1 MKRLSSF
8 LTNLSVGTKILALL
22 SILLIFSL
30 TVVGVVSFRQTLNQE
45 IEPLLGKR
53 LEYAARTATL
63 MLSGEKHEEIE
74 KLWKTSGGAVAS
86 MPEYREVHKT
96 LAILQRQNELT
107 QDVVT
112 LVPEAKGSDRFRVLV
127 TSGEP
132 AYPGRAWGQDK
143 WAKEV
148 LESGIPLTTG
158 FFRKEGA
165 LWISGLAPIETKAG
179 ELVGVLRLD
188 YRADQEVGIAKRD
201 LALSLAVTAA
211 MAFLLAMTLGVL
223 LGRNLV
229 RPMKQLAEAAR
240 QVSGGKWEV
249 DLGEESRDETGVLRT
264 AFRQMLS
271 DLKRGRAELED
282 YSKNL
287 ERKVEERTAELHAA
301 NRLIAS
307 MLDSLGQGYLVT
319 DRKGICLPVF
329 SKACVSLLESEPP
342 GKPVWEVLRQDDRK
356 FHEWMQMAF
365 DEMIPF
371 KDLVPLAPRKFQHS
385 DSSRVIELDYQP
397 IRDESGRVH
406 RIMVI
411 STDRTREAAAMREAE
426 AERLFSRMVVSIAK
440 NRDAFRM
447 FLKEFQ
453 ETLDA
458 SNRTLESGAV
468 KRDELFRQMHTLKG
482 GAGVFGLETVR
493 VAAHHAEDLLAKGE
507 TPDVGLVRQAV
518 ALVSN
523 SMNQFLEEQASWLRM
538 GLSNVDRVI
547 EVREKLVIEFGKALA
562 SQGIDQRLI
571 KIFHREFLSSPA
583 EGAFAHFDEVIQQ
596 AAEKLGKIITPIEFE
611 NGSVRILTSSYS
623 ALIGAL
629 VHAFRNA
636 VDHGVEEPGERVMM
650 GKQEAGRILVRFQA
664 GERLGIEISDDGR
677 GVDPSRIRA
686 KLKKLGRESET
697 ANESDEAIIQHIF
710 DAGFSTRDAV
720 TEWSGR
726 GVGMDAI
733 RTEAERLGGSARVIS
748 VLGQGSKVLLD
759 LPHLFSPE

>member
-1 MKRLSSF
+1 MKRLLS
-8 LTNLSVGTKILALL
+8 NLSVGSKILVLL
-22 SILLIFSL
+22 SALLIFSL
-30 TVVGVVSFRQTLNQE
+30 LVVGLVSFRQTLNEE

-74 KLWKTSGGAVAS
+74 KVWRKSGTAVAGTT
-86 MPEYREVHKT
+86 EFREMQRT
-96 LAILQRQNELT
+96 LGILQRQNELT

-127 TSGEP
+127 MSADA
-132 AYPGRAWGQDK
+132 AYPGRSWGQDR

-148 LESGIPLTTG
+148 IENGIPLTTG
-158 FFRKEGA
+158 FFRKDGA

-179 ELVGVLRLD
+179 GLVGVLRLD
-188 YRADQEVGIAKRD
+188 YRADQEVGAAKRD
-201 LALSLAVTAA
+201 LALSLSVTAA
-211 MAFLLAMTLGVL
+211 AAFLLAMTFGVL

-229 RPMKQLAEAAR
+229 RPIRQLADAAR
-240 QVSGGKWEV
+240 QVSAGKWDV
-249 DLGEESRDETGVLRT
+249 DLGAESRDETGVLRS

-287 ERKVEERTAELHAA
+287 ERKVEERTVELHAA

-307 MLDSLGQGYLVT
+307 MLDSLGQGYLVM
-319 DRKGICLPVF
+319 DQQGVCLPVF
-329 SKACVSLLESEPP
+329 SKACISLLETEPP
-342 GKPVWEVLRQDDRK
+342 GKPVWDVLRQDERK
-356 FHEWMQMAF
+356 LREWMQMAF

-371 KDLVPLAPRKFQHS
+371 KDLVPLAPRRFQHS
-385 DSSRVIELDYQP
+385 DATRVIELDYQP
-397 IRDESGRVH
+397 IRDEAGRVQ

-440 NRDAFRM
+440 NREAFRM

-453 ETLDA
+453 DTLDA
-458 SNRTLESGAV
+458 SNHQIETGSL

-482 GAGVFGLETVR
+482 GAGVFGLESVR
-493 VAAHHAEDLLAKGE
+493 QAAHRAEDVLAKGE
-507 TPDVGLVRQAV
+507 APSPEKMRGAV
-518 ALVSN
+518 SEIADA
-523 SMNQFLEEQASWLRM
+523 MNLFLTEQASWLRM
-538 GLSNVDRVI
+538 GLANVDRVI

-562 SQGIDQRLI
+562 AQGVDRRLI

-583 EGAFAHFDEVIQQ
+583 ESAFAHFDEVVQQ
-596 AAEKLGKIITPIEFE
+596 AAEKLGKVIAPIEFE
-611 NGSVRILTSSYS
+611 NGSVRVLTSSYA

-636 VDHGVEEPGERVMM
+636 VDHGVEEPGERVML
-650 GKQEAGRILVRFQA
+650 GKSEAGKIQVRFAA
-664 GERLGIEISDDGR
+664 GERLAIEIVDDGR

-686 KLKKLGRESET
+686 KLKKLGRENE
-697 ANESDEAIIQHIF
+697 AEKESDEVVIQHIF
-710 DAGFSTRDAV
+710 DAGFSTRESV

-733 RTEAERLGGSARVIS
+733 RTEAEKLGGSARVIS
-748 VLGQGSKVLLD
+748 VLGQGSRVLLD